1 MRIIGMK
8 VNITLLGE
16 TQTLQLFTCF
26 CKWQCKEVFY
36 CVLVTEDVFSSA
48 TKYVKMAEH
57 LRNQLHYLWICIH
70 RNSQNPILH
79 NNKSLTKPCDHFVVY
94 LYRNLEKLNHTDTSY
109 MLIPFMFWG
118 CAQKTF
124 FISTNTD
131 AMGIHFIDLLS
142 GLDQHGPLRRHGTQQ
157 HRWWRVSR
165 AQVDQQMKTH
175 TVENTEL
182 NLIPHSAG
190 TTGTSC
196 KSSVLCSPGSHYQ
209 KISSWLIDI
218 ILIWLIL

>member
-1 MRIIGMK
+1 
-8 VNITLLGE
+8 
-16 TQTLQLFTCF
+16 
-26 CKWQCKEVFY
+26 
-36 CVLVTEDVFSSA
+36 
-48 TKYVKMAEH
+48 MAEH
-57 LRNQLHYLWICIH
+57 LRNQLHYLWIYIH
-70 RNSQNPILH
+70 RSSQNPILH

-94 LYRNLEKLNHTDTSY
+94 LYWNLEKLNHTDTSY

-118 CAQKTF
+118 WAQKTF
-124 FISTNTD
+124 FISTNID

-142 GLDQHGPLRRHGTQQ
+142 GLDQHGPLRRHETQQ
-157 HRWWRVSR
+157 HRWWRVST

-182 NLIPHSAG
+182 NLIPHSAR

-196 KSSVLCSPGSHYQ
+196 KSSVLCTPGLHYQ
-209 KISSWLIDI
+209 KISSWLNI